1 MQKQNALRSLNILH
15 KALLMGQV
23 FFAAVCVFII
33 YTKAAEPALK
43 ELEKVLQVVA
53 LVMTTGGIFAGMA
66 VFKKK
71 LLQIREMQ
79 ADAEAKF
86 SLYRSALILQWA
98 LLEGPSIFCIICFF
112 ITGNYAFI
120 ALAIVIMFVFVMTT
134 PSKNKV
140 LTQLQIT
147 EAELDEL

>member
-1 MQKQNALRSLNILH
+1 MPELNDKNMQKQNALKSLNILH

-23 FFAAVCVFII
+23 FFAAVCVFMI

-43 ELEKVLQVVA
+43 ELEKILQVIA
-53 LVMTTGGIFAGMA
+53 LVMTLGGIFAGIA
-66 VFKKK
+66 AFKKK

-79 ADAEAKF
+79 TDAEAKF

-112 ITGNYAFI
+112 SYR
-120 ALAIVIMFVFVMTT
+120 
-134 PSKNKV
+134 
-140 LTQLQIT
+140 QLCFSGAGYCDHVCFCDDGTIKK
-147 EAELDEL
+147 